1 MFPSDACRVGPV
13 FRRGQTDYWTVMQS
27 GWLHSGPQLW
37 LRCVHRQVRVTAG
50 KQREEH
56 RGWLLTVDPVSH
68 SVALVSF
75 GEDGASVQV
84 VLGHAVEDVEVLQEP
99 DPDTEERLRSLFPPP
114 ETGGPDPDERHW
126 RRSGVRRWLQQNR
139 VPVEEDGNELRV
151 AHVLTIRAPYR
162 PDDCSSANQIIL
174 DRVQR
179 LLRVQPDQ
187 VPDGPV
193 PPGTSDGL

>member
-1 MFPSDACRVGPV
+1 
-13 FRRGQTDYWTVMQS
+13 MQC
-27 GWLHSGPQLW
+27 GWLHSGPRLW
-37 LRCVHRQVRVTAG
+37 LRCVHRQVMVTAG
-50 KQREEH
+50 KRREEH

-75 GEDGASVQV
+75 GEDGASVRV
-84 VLGHAVEDVEVLQEP
+84 VLGHAVQHVEVLEEP
-99 DPDTEERLRSLFPPP
+99 DPDTEERLRSLLPPP
-114 ETGGPDPDERHW
+114 EAGGPDSDERRR

-139 VPVEEDGNELRV
+139 VPVEEDGNDLRV
-151 AHVLTIRAPYR
+151 ARVLTIRAPYR

-187 VPDGPV
+187 VPDSELVLETAPGPDGPV
-193 PPGTSDGL
+193 PPGTRDGL